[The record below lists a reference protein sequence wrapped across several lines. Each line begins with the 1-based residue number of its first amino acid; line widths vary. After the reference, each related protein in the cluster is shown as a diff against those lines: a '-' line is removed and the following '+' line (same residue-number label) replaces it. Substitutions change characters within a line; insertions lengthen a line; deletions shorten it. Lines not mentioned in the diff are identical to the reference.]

1 MTSTTAARPQNI
13 AELKAVN
20 DFPIVIANSQG
31 LITYIND
38 CFEQVL
44 GWSQDDVSGQL
55 ITMILPS
62 SFRDSHNLAFSRFQA
77 SEKATVLNHP
87 LELMTITKNQ
97 EEVLTEHY
105 IIAEKVEDDWL
116 FGAVLRPLVEQ

>member
-1 MTSTTAARPQNI
+1 MTSTTATRPQNI
-13 AELKAVN
+13 AELKEVN
-20 DFPIVIANSQG
+20 DLPIVIANSQG

-44 GWSQDDVSGQL
+44 GWSQEDVSGQL

-87 LELMTITKNQ
+87 LELMTITKDQ

-105 IIAEKVEDDWL
+105 IIAEKIEDDWL
-116 FGAVLRPLVEQ
+116 FGAVLRPLAEQ

>member
-1 MTSTTAARPQNI
+1 MMTNAVRPQNI
-13 AELKAVN
+13 EDLKVIQEV
-20 DFPIVIANSQG
+20 PVVIANSQG

-38 CFEQVL
+38 CFERVL
-44 GWSQDDVSGQL
+44 GWSRDDLLGEL

-62 SFRDSHNLAFSRFQA
+62 SFKDSHNLAFSRFQV

-87 LELMTITKNQ
+87 LELMTITKSQQ
-97 EEVLTEHY
+97 EIMTEHY

-116 FGAVLRPLVEQ
+116 FGAMLTPLN

>member
-1 MTSTTAARPQNI
+1 MTSTTATRPQNI
-13 AELKAVN
+13 AELKEVN
-20 DFPIVIANSQG
+20 DLPIVIANSQG

-44 GWSQDDVSGQL
+44 GWSQEDVSGQL

-105 IIAEKVEDDWL
+105 IIAEKIEDDWL
-116 FGAVLRPLVEQ
+116 FGAVLRPLAEQ